1 MKTNSIKHF
10 SVLAISA
17 AALTLVSC
25 GGGGGGSSS
34 SDSSSDSYFSDSDS
48 SVSTAPNIG
57 AGDKIRI
64 TNRSSLTPNFQI
76 SETINLVSDTD
87 CKNST
92 SVYNGKYTYTK
103 TGGNTATFSYTTVGM
118 GAGSGGSV
126 SNTIWT
132 TQKRTYTLVFT
143 SSNTATI
150 TQVSYESRSGGVLV
164 DSDTVSDGVS
174 TFEVL

>member
-10 SVLAISA
+10 SILAISA

-25 GGGGGGSSS
+25 GGGGSS
-34 SDSSSDSYFSDSDS
+34 SDSSSDSDFNASEP

-64 TNRSSLTPNFQI
+64 TNRSSLTPNFQL

-92 SVYNGKYTYTK
+92 SIYNGKYTYTK
-103 TGGNTATFSYTTVGM
+103 TGGNTATFSYTMVGM

-132 TQKRTYTLVFT
+132 TQKKTYTLVFT

-150 TQVSYESRSGGVLV
+150 TQVSYESRRGGVLV